1 MINFWLLKNT
11 FLDGYSQQNTFWCIR
26 WVKKILQ
33 QKDLIICMH
42 ASFVSIFLWFI
53 LLLLRHNFCS
63 NMTFYYI
70 THNMKLSIVKSNVL
84 CTNDI
89 SLKQENFFGFINP
102 HNLILTLGDEGFGS
116 PVEFWIRLVNI
127 AKSFQSLG
135 NKICLWQSWRV
146 SQSQSLLGFVQQL
159 DRRL

>member
-1 MINFWLLKNT
+1 M
-11 FLDGYSQQNTFWCIR
+11 S
-26 WVKKILQ
+26 
-33 QKDLIICMH
+33 QKDLH
-42 ASFVSIFLWFI
+42 ACKSCIQYFFMIFLWFIFLWFI

-89 SLKQENFFGFINP
+89 SLKQENFFGFINL

-146 SQSQSLLGFVQQL
+146 SQSQSLSGFVQQL